1 MRGGA
6 SLFDLQKSIS
16 NYAIGRK
23 LENVT
28 GVVIHAGQDAS
39 GNEKIYSSGNS
50 SGYVLEFDN
59 EMGTQAVADSIL
71 ASLQLRGF
79 RYQPYKANGAMLDPS
94 AEIGDAVKINGTVS
108 MIGSLATRHSRLMAA
123 DISAPYD
130 EEVDHEFKY
139 VPRTQREFKRESAY
153 TRARLTIAEDS
164 IEAKVS
170 RTGGNAS
177 SFGWILTADNHVW
190 YADNTEVMRVD
201 RNGLTVKGRVEATSG
216 VIGGCTIENGVL
228 KVGSANV
235 TNLSIGSNFSVDSS
249 GNMTANNAKITGTLT
264 VGGNQITAA
273 NLYTGAYQ
281 SSQNYGSWNGAAT
294 STSAGGYCYGGAGYG
309 YNYGNATTYGTSS
322 YQAYFYCGQLN
333 VMNANG
339 RIVANNE
346 VFQPVT
352 VVIPNVGTYRFLGRH
367 IS

>member
-1 MRGGA
+1 MSEFNLDQKVR
-6 SLFDLQKSIS
+6 SLQ
-16 NYAIGRK
+16 IGRSIPAY
-23 LENVT
+23 T
-28 GVVIHAGQDAS
+28 GVSVNAGQDSS
-39 GNEKIYSSGNS
+39 GNERIYYAGDD
-50 SGYVLEFDN
+50 SGYVLEVSTPY
-59 EMGTQAVADSIL
+59 GSQQVADSLL
-71 ASLQLRGF
+71 AGLKLRGIG
-79 RYQPYKANGAMLDPS
+79 YDAYDSDGALLDPS
-94 AEIGDAVKINGTVS
+94 AEIGDAVTINGTRS
-108 MIGSLATRHSRLMAA
+108 TILTRSVNHGRLMAA
-123 DISAPYD
+123 TISSPFD
-130 EEVDHEFKY
+130 EEVNHEYQYESKT
-139 VPRTQREFKRESAY
+139 RREFKRESAY

-235 TNLSIGSNFSVDSS
+235 TNLSIGNNFNVDSS
-249 GNMTANNAKITGTLT
+249 GNMTANNATITGTLT

-281 SSQNYGSWNGAAT
+281 SSQNYGSWNGAAV

-309 YNYGNATTYGTSS
+309 YGYNNATIQSGGSYPNY
-322 YQAYFYCGQLN
+322 YQAES
-333 VMNANG
+333 
-339 RIVANNE
+339 IVGNRGG
-346 VFQPVT
+346 T
-352 VVIPNVGTYRFLGRH
+352 LGSHTSGDSVVILGYGVSWKTVTINGTTYYLLGR
-367 IS
+367 